1 MELELDFQVKVAYL
15 LSSRSAVEDH
25 DHKLQARMI
34 ACQH

>member
-1 MELELDFQVKVAYL
+1 MKLELDVQVKVTNL